1 MANDIATYLKF
12 ANVQMAAEALYGLD
26 IATPGTLFKNVIDP
40 LVLTRGNTRSS
51 KFTTTQAAE
60 FADDW
65 TVVEHISNT
74 ETGFSGTLL
83 RARRSDAARGIVAGE
98 LVMSFRSTEFAD
110 DWARDS
116 VATNDMEIKQK
127 GWAFGQ
133 IADMEKWYAHLRTS
147 YGADFTN
154 AGNQFSVTGY
164 SLGGHLAT
172 ACVRP
177 RRATARG
184 LSQPNHYKNRS
195 CSRNIYGGYSPKT
208 QVKAT
213 QTGNKHA

>member
-1 MANDIATYLKF
+1 MANDIATYLKY
-12 ANVQMAAEALYGLD
+12 ANVQMAAEALFGITLVD
-26 IATPGTLFKNVIDP
+26 AAGTTRTSMSEASLI
-40 LVLTRGNTRSS
+40 RGNDRSS

-83 RARRSDAARGIVAGE
+83 RARHSDAARGIVAGE

-116 VATNDMEIKQK
+116 VAANDMEIKQK

-133 IADMEKWYAHLRTS
+133 IADMEKWYAHLKTS